1 MKSLSNPKSISP
13 HPENNDNTLSAPFV
27 SRSLRNN
34 IGICGSAANISE
46 YVVGLGYSF
55 CFIILFMNQVRFL
68 GTSIPNLLQ
77 R

>member
-13 HPENNDNTLSAPFV
+13 HPENNDNTLSAQFV
-27 SRSLRNN
+27 SRSQQNK
-34 IGICGSAANISE
+34 IGICGSAAYIFE
-46 YVVGLGYSF
+46 HIVWLGYSF
-55 CFIILFMNQVRFL
+55 CFAILFMNQVRYL